1 MDQQAT
7 TPIVL
12 ARIPDLRAVGPETV
26 DGERLLSTGRLINQ
40 ALSFKLL
47 AGAVLLLM
55 VMAVVPF
62 LVKKAG
68 TSADP
73 PVVADP
79 ATTWQLAS
87 SPMPTSSAPPSAA
100 SVSMAAVSPPASD
113 SVVPIPGEL
122 PQPAVAG
129 RKPTPASTEAPL
141 MSTWPNPA
149 HPTSVSET
157 TPENSPARVNQ
168 AMAIRP
174 TEYLR
179 NSYDRTRSG
188 IH

>member
-26 DGERLLSTGRLINQ
+26 DGGRLLSTGRLINQ

-47 AGAVLLLM
+47 TGAVLLLIA
-55 VMAVVPF
+55 MAVVPF
-62 LVKKAG
+62 LVKRSGAP
-68 TSADP
+68 ADS

-79 ATTWQLAS
+79 LATWQS
-87 SPMPTSSAPPSAA
+87 TSSVAPTGPAPTVL
-100 SVSMAAVSPPASD
+100 SVGTTVVSSPASD

-122 PQPAVAG
+122 PPPVVAG
-129 RKPTPASTEAPL
+129 SRPAPASAETPL

-157 TPENSPARVNQ
+157 SPDNSPARVNQ